1 MTTIIRQHPTN
12 DISTTII
19 STAIT
24 RWLQRERLLRQ
35 IQWTCIDE
43 DHGADCCYR
52 AV

>member
-35 IQWTCIDE
+35 IQWTCI
-43 DHGADCCYR
+43 AIA
-52 AV
+52 AVCAMVLIAV